1 MDGELTFSEIKA
13 KEKTVNAV
21 KRNGSLVFDLN
32 KLPKNAVVRY
42 RRSGD
47 YFKKFGGGRKKLNDY
62 FIDKKIPLRLRDSIP
77 LVCAG
82 SEVYIICG
90 TEISDVIKVDK
101 GTEKVVQCTYL
112 PSSVDN

>member
-1 MDGELTFSEIKA
+1 M
-13 KEKTVNAV
+13 
-21 KRNGSLVFDLN
+21 N
-32 KLPKNAVVRY
+32 KLPKNAVIRY
-42 RRSGD
+42 KRSGD

-62 FIDKKIPLRLRDSIP
+62 FTDKKIPLRLRDSIP

-90 TEISDVIKVDK
+90 IEISDLIKVDK